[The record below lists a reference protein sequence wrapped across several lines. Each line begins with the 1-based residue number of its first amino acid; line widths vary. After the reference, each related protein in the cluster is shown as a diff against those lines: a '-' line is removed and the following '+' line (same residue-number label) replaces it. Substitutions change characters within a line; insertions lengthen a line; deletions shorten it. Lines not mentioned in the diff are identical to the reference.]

1 MQTGWQCYFAGN
13 HRFLKLENARWNFL
27 ELKVPVP
34 LSWDVDSKKSGVRKS
49 KHAALQPLQFHEK
62 KVQISWLL
70 RKKQKEFW

>member
-34 LSWDVDSKKSGVRKS
+34 LS
-49 KHAALQPLQFHEK
+49 
-62 KVQISWLL
+62 
-70 RKKQKEFW
+70 